1 MNEYKRWK
9 DGRVEGWKDGRV
21 EGRKGGRVE
30 GWKSGRMEEWK
41 DGRMEVE
48 GVTSSMNTLI
58 RRKDGGSNFKD
69 EYNNN
74 ENI

>member
-1 MNEYKRWK
+1 MEGWK
-9 DGRVEGWKDGRV
+9 SGRVEGWKSGR
-21 EGRKGGRVE
+21 EE

-41 DGRMEVE
+41 SGRVEGWME